1 MRPASPTPPAS
12 GKTAAVSE
20 ELDHKPLRQVVADR
34 IRLMI
39 VAGELAPGQRLIEGQ
54 LAERLGVSRNP
65 IREALRSLEATGLID
80 VIPRKGAHVT
90 SINVDELTQI
100 QDLRY
105 AIESLAAERAAEN
118 RTDED
123 LRALKSCIDQGHLA
137 TKQGDKIRAAECH
150 RAFHVALE
158 RASKNPYIE
167 YALAPLR
174 QRSELV
180 FAVLQEERGEI
191 TWAEHRAILDA
202 VSRRDTKAAGDLMR
216 KHIKVAV
223 EHFSLH

>member
-1 MRPASPTPPAS
+1 MSAD
-12 GKTAAVSE
+12 AAFSE

-39 VAGELAPGQRLIEGQ
+39 VAGELAPGQRLVEGQ

-65 IREALRSLEATGLID
+65 VREALRSLEATGLID

-90 SINVDELTQI
+90 TINIDELTQI

-105 AIESLAAERAAEN
+105 AIESLAAERAAAL
-118 RTDED
+118 RTDDD
-123 LRALKSCIDQGHLA
+123 LKALKSCIDNGLAA
-137 TKQGDKIRAAECH
+137 TKKGDKIVAAECH
-150 RAFHVALE
+150 RAVHVALE

-167 YALAPLR
+167 FALAPLR

-180 FAVLQEERGEI
+180 FAVMQEERGEI

-202 VSRRDTKAAGDLMR
+202 VERGDTVAARTLMQQ
-216 KHIKVAV
+216 HINVAV
-223 EHFSLH
+223 EHLHTH

>member
-1 MRPASPTPPAS
+1 MAGKVASPR
-12 GKTAAVSE
+12 E

-39 VAGELAPGQRLIEGQ
+39 VAGELQPGQRLIEGQ

-65 IREALRSLEATGLID
+65 VREALRSLEATGLID
-80 VIPRKGAHVT
+80 VIPRKGAHVA
-90 SINVDELTQI
+90 SIDVNELTQI
-100 QDLRY
+100 QELRF
-105 AIESLAAERAAEN
+105 AIESLAAERAAVR

-123 LRALKSCIDQGHLA
+123 LRALKTCIDNGLAA
-137 TKQGDKIRAAECH
+137 TKKGDKIRAAECH

-158 RASKNPYIE
+158 RASQNPYIE

-174 QRSELV
+174 QRSEVL
-180 FAVLQEERGEI
+180 FAVMQEERGEI

-202 VSRRDTKAAGDLMR
+202 VTKGDAAAARDLMR
-216 KHIKVAV
+216 DHITVSV
-223 EHFSLH
+223 EHLAMH